1 MPTRT
6 QQLRQSVLF
15 VGLGIAVALVVGLAI
30 VARQAARRTLED
42 QARQRGVEVATRVAN
57 LAGAYI
63 RERRREA
70 ELLAASPLFIS
81 AADQASQD
89 AAQRQLDKLDIP
101 ALERQFDRT
110 RELGGDPA
118 LKRYLGDYVQRSDV
132 AELFFTDSHG
142 YNVLTSDF
150 VQSDE
155 DWWQQA
161 FGKGSFE
168 GEPKYDSSAAMV
180 SLEYDVAIRAPGRSR
195 PVGVLKVVY
204 ALNKLG
210 PLLGV
215 ADLGD
220 S

>member
-15 VGLGIAVALVVGLAI
+15 VGLGIVFALVVGLAI
-30 VARQAARRTLED
+30 VARQTARRTLED
-42 QARQRGVEVATRVAN
+42 QARQRGVELATRVAN
-57 LAGAYI
+57 LAGAYV
-63 RERRREA
+63 RERRREV
-70 ELLAASPLFIS
+70 ELLAASPLFIT

-89 AAQRQLDKLDIP
+89 ATQRGLDKLDIP
-101 ALERQFDRT
+101 TLEGQFDRT

-118 LKRYLGDYVQRSDV
+118 LRRYLRDYVQRSDV

-142 YNVLTSDF
+142 YNVLTSERTSDF

-168 GEPKYDSSAAMV
+168 GEPKYDSQAAAV
-180 SLEYDVAIRAPGRSR
+180 SLEYDVQIGRASCRER
-195 PVGVLKVVY
+195 V
-204 ALNKLG
+204 
-210 PLLGV
+210 
-215 ADLGD
+215 
-220 S
+220 